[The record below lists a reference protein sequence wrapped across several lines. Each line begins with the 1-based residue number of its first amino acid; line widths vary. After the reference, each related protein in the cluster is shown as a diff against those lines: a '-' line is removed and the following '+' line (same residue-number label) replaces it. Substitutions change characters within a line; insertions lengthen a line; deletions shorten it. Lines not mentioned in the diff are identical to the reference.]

1 MWQILCNRLR
11 TYLRYYPSNNSMPTT
26 IPNYHLEWLQYT
38 KVLIIQYSISSLFS
52 TGVLQ
57 DLENGERYYTRYR
70 YSSLRF
76 SYPPSTEG
84 TLLYCI
90 QIIVPVVLYHS
101 AIIGH
106 GVLSSVGPVLS
117 WVGPPLLDLM
127 SIMGPGRL
135 VPVLHSWNPIPRS
148 GQPIRRILRT

>member
-1 MWQILCNRLR
+1 MDEYQGVQLL
-11 TYLRYYPSNNSMPTT
+11 YSMPTT

-38 KVLIIQYSISSLFS
+38 KVLSITGHYLWGAPYSFS

-84 TLLYCI
+84 TLLYSI

-106 GVLSSVGPVLS
+106 RVLSSVGPVLS

-148 GQPIRRILRT
+148 GLPIRRILRT